1 MITVAIGEDHQAL
14 IDGIQLLLQYEEH
27 IEVVGTANDGEALLQ
42 IVRRKQPKVVIM
54 DIRMPKLDGIE
65 STKII
70 RKEFPHI
77 KVIAFSMFDQEAAV
91 IQMRAAGATGY
102 ILKNSPLEE
111 ILKAIESV
119 IQGKEYYDS
128 GLEAYLESSA
138 FAKANTSKKSVL
150 SKSEKEILKL
160 IAQNKTSSEIADI
173 RFTAVSTVEKHR
185 KNMMRKLGLSGK
197 GELLSFAI
205 ERKYEF

>member
-27 IEVVGTANDGEALLQ
+27 IEVVGTANDGEALLHIIRQ
-42 IVRRKQPKVVIM
+42 KQPKVVII

-65 STKII
+65 TTKII
-70 RKEFPHI
+70 KKEFPHT

-91 IQMRAAGATGY
+91 VQMRAAGATGY

-119 IQGKEYYDS
+119 TQGKEYYDS

-138 FAKANTSKKSVL
+138 FAKADTTKKSVL

-197 GELLSFAI
+197 GELLRFAI

>member
-197 GELLSFAI
+197 GELLRFAI